1 MPRISFRLSEATA
14 SAYLPDG
21 SRPNQ
26 IQTELQLELREAT
39 LVEVGI
45 KLNVLPAGIRPVA
58 GIKHAKSSPPIGP

>member
-1 MPRISFRLSEATA
+1 MPRVFFRLFEVMA

-26 IQTELQLELREAT
+26 IQTEPQLESREAT

-45 KLNVLPAGIRPVA
+45 KLKVLPAGIRPVA